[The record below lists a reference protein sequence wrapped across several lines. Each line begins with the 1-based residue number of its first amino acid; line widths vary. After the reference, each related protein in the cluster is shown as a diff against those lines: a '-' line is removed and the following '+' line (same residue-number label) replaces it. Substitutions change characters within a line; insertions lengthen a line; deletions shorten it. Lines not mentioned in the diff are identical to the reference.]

1 MVRKVVRWLLDV
13 VNKQNKCPLRDSAGQ
28 LVMANAEEER

>member
-13 VNKQNKCPLRDSAGQ
+13 VNKQNKCPLRVSAGQ
-28 LVMANAEEER
+28 PVMANAKEGR